1 MRSSFFF
8 VPLFPV
14 TASPHR
20 LQRVVLTVVLSSSAG
35 GGFTMEDGG
44 VCVCVDPIRSTAA
57 GFILGR
63 TDFSRQQY
71 KRQRSAY
78 PPALPLPSFKER
90 ESLCVY
96 REDVLFAA

>member
-1 MRSSFFF
+1 
-8 VPLFPV
+8 
-14 TASPHR
+14 
-20 LQRVVLTVVLSSSAG
+20 
-35 GGFTMEDGG
+35 MEDGG